1 MDYYTATLIL
11 LFILL
16 AFAAYRHYT
25 HALSSLVL
33 MSADEANR
41 LDLMDDE
48 IHDFNHETTAER
60 YFNFRSKFL
69 WTYGLAIA
77 ADWLQASYL
86 YSGLKNSHRLSEPI
100 IAALFATG
108 LVCAGTS
115 TLFIGSIVDKYG
127 TKAMCR
133 YYCVISSLSCLTM
146 LSGGVPM
153 LFISRALGGT
163 SNTILYSAFES
174 WMVAEYH
181 KQGFAD
187 CVGALDVMHS
197 SIAITNGFVAVG
209 SGVVAQMFASIFG
222 SQLAPFFVSLI
233 CLVMALMSI
242 TRSWAENH
250 GTTGK
255 NSGVTMKTAPVVD
268 LLRDPPVIALTFALC
283 FFECSMSVVI
293 YSWPQTIMSARTQAW
308 IWGNPPFGV
317 IFSSLMGALALGSF
331 LSAYVSREGNSAQM
345 SSRTVQLA
353 LATSATALLLTL
365 VSQSEIGRFW
375 ALCLFELCVGMYLP
389 SIAYLK
395 DRLVQDKRRNQLLT
409 LIRAPLN
416 ILIILCLTTTSQG
429 EQSRE
434 DIFMTCSGLLLV
446 TVILVARY
454 VPKSSRSD

>member
-1 MDYYTATLIL
+1 MDYYTATLLI

-16 AFAAYRHYT
+16 IFAAYRHYT
-25 HALSSLVL
+25 HAVSGLVL

-69 WTYGLAIA
+69 WVYGLAIA

-86 YSGLKNSHRLSEPI
+86 YSGLKNSHRLSEPV

-108 LVCAGTS
+108 FVVTGTS

-133 YYCVISSLSCLTM
+133 YYCIASSLSCLSM
-146 LSGGVPM
+146 LCGSLPL
-153 LFISRALGGT
+153 LFISRALGGIC
-163 SNTILYSAFES
+163 NTILYSAFET
-174 WMVAEYH
+174 WMVAEHH
-181 KQGFAD
+181 KQGFAN

-197 SIAITNGFVAVG
+197 SIAITNGFVSVG
-209 SGVVAQMFASIFG
+209 SGVVAQMLASVFG
-222 SQLAPFFVSLI
+222 SQLAPFVVSLI
-233 CLVMALMSI
+233 CLGTALMSI
-242 TRSWAENH
+242 TRSWADNH

-255 NSGVTMKTAPVVD
+255 NSKLAMKTAPVVD
-268 LLRDPPVIALTFALC
+268 LLRDPSVIALIFALC

-308 IWGNPPFGV
+308 TWGNPPFGI
-317 IFSSLMGALALGSF
+317 IFSSLMGASALGSF
-331 LSAYVSREGNSAQM
+331 LSAYVSREGNSAQI

-365 VSQSEIGRFW
+365 VSQSEVGRFW
-375 ALCLFELCVGMYLP
+375 AFCLFELCVGMYLP

-395 DRLVQDKRRNQLLT
+395 DRLVQDERRNQLFA

-416 ILIILCLTTTSQG
+416 ILVILCLTTISQG
-429 EQSRE
+429 DQNRE